1 MKKTWGLAILS
12 GLLFT
17 LAWPSRG
24 FPLLI
29 FLAWIPLFMLS
40 DEFLEKKKRALFW
53 HVYLSFFIF
62 NLLITYWIWFATPV
76 GAVIAV
82 FVNSLLMALVFLL
95 WHWSRTRIPPKMYW
109 PLLVVLWISFEKVHH
124 VWDFEWPWL
133 SMGNVFASWPWMV
146 QWYEFTGMFGGTLY
160 VMVANIMLYHAWK
173 GKGRSGLMKS
183 MVFILIPLII
193 SLVIYQT
200 YKEKGTEVRVAVLQ
214 PNVDPWSEKF
224 NRSNREALQELFSL
238 LPDTLKQ
245 VDLVLAPET
254 ALPAGMEKDKSRFQ
268 NIQAQ
273 INRFLQ
279 DRQYKSMLTGAT
291 LYHFHFGKDIP
302 LTAIPTRKR
311 GVFYTLY
318 NSALLFQPDT
328 SYQLYNKSILVVG
341 AEKMPYHRF
350 LSPLL
355 GDIVLDLGGASGTH
369 TPSPEPVVFKVEN
382 TEIRV
387 APIICY
393 ESVFGDYVRKYV
405 EKGANL
411 LAVIT
416 NDGWWK
422 KTGGY
427 RQHFDY
433 ARLRAIENRRDV
445 VRSAN
450 TGKSGHINQK
460 GEVVQ
465 ALEFNK
471 KGLLIVMPKLNN
483 ETTFYM
489 RYGDYI
495 ARIAGFLAVLLL
507 LYTVFNKKFKILL
520 SA

>member
-1 MKKTWGLAILS
+1 MKKSWGLAVLS

-17 LAWPSRG
+17 LAWPSHG

-29 FLAWIPLFMLS
+29 FLAWIPLFILS
-40 DEFLEKKKRALFW
+40 DLYSDKKKRALFGR
-53 HVYLSFFIF
+53 VYLTFFLF
-62 NLLITYWIWFATPV
+62 NLLVTYWIWFATPV
-76 GAVIAV
+76 GAVIAI
-82 FVNSLLMALVFLL
+82 FVNSLLMASVFLL
-95 WHWSRTRIPPKMYW
+95 WHWSRKRIPSKMYW
-109 PLLVVLWISFEKVHH
+109 PLFVVLWISFEKIHH
-124 VWDFEWPWL
+124 TWDFEWPWL
-133 SMGNVFASWPWMV
+133 SMGNVFASWPWWV
-146 QWYEFTGMFGGTLY
+146 QWYAYTGMFGGSLY
-160 VMVANIMLYHAWK
+160 VLTANILLYRSLKKKRKSAWF
-173 GKGRSGLMKS
+173 KS
-183 MVFILIPLII
+183 LAFIFIPALISWII
-193 SLVIYQT
+193 FYT
-200 YKEKGTEVRVAVLQ
+200 YEEKGEEVKVAVLQ

-224 NRSNREALQELFSL
+224 DRSNVEALEELLSL

-245 VDLVLAPET
+245 PDLILAPET
-254 ALPAGMEKDKSRFQ
+254 ALPAGMEKDKGSFRF
-268 NIQAQ
+268 IQTE
-273 INRFLQ
+273 INAFL
-279 DRQYKSMLTGAT
+279 RRRNYKSMLTGAT
-291 LYHFHFGKDIP
+291 LYQFHYGKNIP
-302 LTAIPTRKR
+302 LTAIPTRKK

-328 SYQLYNKSILVVG
+328 TYQLYNKSILVVG

-369 TPSPEPVVFKVEN
+369 TPSPEPVVFKVRN

-416 NDGWWK
+416 NDGWWR

-445 VRSAN
+445 VRSSN

-465 ALEFNK
+465 SLEFNK
-471 KGLLIVMPKLNN
+471 QGVLIVYPKLNN
-483 ETTFYM
+483 EKTFYTEH
-489 RYGDYI
+489 GDYI
-495 ARIAGFLAVLLL
+495 ARVAIFLTLLLL
-507 LYTVFNKKFKILL
+507 LYAVFNKKFKVLL
-520 SA
+520 PA